1 MKYLEKNTTMPD
13 PITIYKTIKDIRKKN
28 RDEDKMLRDLTFL
41 LDPKKDP
48 DKPVKTINAFIN
60 NYVQYESIR
69 DKDKSLSIKEY
80 IDKIRP
86 YLSDIIN
93 DHKTQGEWK
102 IQLTMSINFIS
113 SKDFDETD
121 TMHTKSDNIEI
132 MLSSETDEII
142 EELFEY
148 FLQKYQEGLE
158 ENMRGLKFV
167 LDIADLLYYEL
178 HKINLNRGGSYI
190 DSPKWLKKNNNK
202 S

>member
-1 MKYLEKNTTMPD
+1 MILMKYLEKNTTMPD
-13 PITIYKTIKDIRKKN
+13 PITIYKTIEDIRKNN
-28 RDEDKMLRDLTFL
+28 RDEDKIIRDLTFL

-102 IQLTMSINFIS
+102 VQSTMAINFFS
-113 SKDFDETD
+113 SKDSEETR
-121 TMHTKSDNIEI
+121 TMHTK
-132 MLSSETDEII
+132 
-142 EELFEY
+142 
-148 FLQKYQEGLE
+148 
-158 ENMRGLKFV
+158 
-167 LDIADLLYYEL
+167 
-178 HKINLNRGGSYI
+178 
-190 DSPKWLKKNNNK
+190 
-202 S
+202 

>member
-28 RDEDKMLRDLTFL
+28 RDEDKILRDLTFL

-102 IQLTMSINFIS
+102 VQSTMTINFFS
-113 SKDFDETD
+113 SKDSEETR
-121 TMHTKSDNIEI
+121 TMHTK
-132 MLSSETDEII
+132 
-142 EELFEY
+142 
-148 FLQKYQEGLE
+148 
-158 ENMRGLKFV
+158 
-167 LDIADLLYYEL
+167 
-178 HKINLNRGGSYI
+178 
-190 DSPKWLKKNNNK
+190 
-202 S
+202 